1 MIDGM
6 RGDVVLFGS
15 MATNLDK
22 TVLDEN
28 SSYDLLVSRWTS
40 DSPHPI
46 LLTKDR
52 TDRKSANR
60 MSFTRAVM
68 SDDGSTIPF
77 LSQADDIAHVS
88 DLNGTESDLYLFQN
102 GTNRLISRKDNS
114 NRYTLNDPVRPQ
126 FALSDDGDR
135 IAFSVNSWGIAAESK
150 TEVRKSTSE
159 QLYLYS
165 QSQDSFQLIA
175 SMQHQTSGESSIFE
189 PSLDSSGRY
198 IAYALG
204 LDGFKGDSI
213 EQSCGVYVMDTLSKK
228 TTRLS
233 SYVPVTYHNCVGSPS
248 LSSDGQWLAFESPVS
263 DLDIETRD
271 ENKNVDVFL
280 VDWKSKQPTTRLIS
294 RNYRGNQS
302 GNDSSTNVEISNHG
316 KIVAFVS
323 MATDLTDANGVQ
335 HVPNIYVVRNQPAR
349 RFFSPRQLSSTLTF
363 LQHLGETYHHGPSAH
378 NSMIL
383 SANETS
389 PNGFRDPR
397 SLPRDSQALGNFSPV
412 RYLRK
417 SSSSSYNPNR
427 YPSNYFACTVVF

>member
-1 MIDGM
+1 M
-6 RGDVVLFGS
+6 
-15 MATNLDK
+15 
-22 TVLDEN
+22 
-28 SSYDLLVSRWTS
+28 
-40 DSPHPI
+40 
-46 LLTKDR
+46 
-52 TDRKSANR
+52 
-60 MSFTRAVM
+60 
-68 SDDGSTIPF
+68 
-77 LSQADDIAHVS
+77 
-88 DLNGTESDLYLFQN
+88 
-102 GTNRLISRKDNS
+102 ISRKDNS

-150 TEVRKSTSE
+150 TEIRKSTSE

-175 SMQHQTSGESSIFE
+175 SMRHQTSGESSSFE

-213 EQSCGVYVMDTLSKK
+213 EQSCGVYVTDTLSKK

-233 SYVPVTYHNCVGSPS
+233 SYVPESHTTNCVGSPR
-248 LSSDGQWLAFESPVS
+248 LSSDGQWLAFESPAS

-271 ENKNVDVFL
+271 ENKNVDIFL

-349 RFFSPRQLSSTLTF
+349 RFFSPRHLSSTLTF
-363 LQHLGETYHHGPSAH
+363 LQHLGETVSPRSFR
-378 NSMIL
+378 SQLDDSVSKRDESEWL
-383 SANETS
+383 SRSEITASRLASDLATS
-389 PNGFRDPR
+389 PQSVTSGKVPVPRTTRIDIPRITSLAPSFSDIIKNPACSISHLIICCDVISDESIFRSDFLDR
-397 SLPRDSQALGNFSPV
+397 
-412 RYLRK
+412 
-417 SSSSSYNPNR
+417 
-427 YPSNYFACTVVF
+427 